1 MTIQSKC
8 RLPMQPCSQASKTAP
23 ANRPKQ
29 NNLSFQ
35 ELLHQE
41 FQRQQGVKLSAHAEQ
56 RLRERDIV
64 LTEQDFSK
72 ISQAV
77 QRAAAKG
84 ARDSLVLYGDLALI
98 ASITNRTIITAV
110 DSKNMAEHVFT
121 NIDSAVIVK

>member
-1 MTIQSKC
+1 
-8 RLPMQPCSQASKTAP
+8 MQPCSQANKTVQ
-23 ANRPKQ
+23 ANRLKE

-41 FQRQQGVKLSAHAEQ
+41 FRRQQEVKLSAHAAQ
-56 RLRERDIV
+56 RLREREIV

-72 ISQAV
+72 INQAV

-98 ASITNRTIITAV
+98 ASVANRTIITAV

>member
-1 MTIQSKC
+1 
-8 RLPMQPCSQASKTAP
+8 MQPCSQASKTAP